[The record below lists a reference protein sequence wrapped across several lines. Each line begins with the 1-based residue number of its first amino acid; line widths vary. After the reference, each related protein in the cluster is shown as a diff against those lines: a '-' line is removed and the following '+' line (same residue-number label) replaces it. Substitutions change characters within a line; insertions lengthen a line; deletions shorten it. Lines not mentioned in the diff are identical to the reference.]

1 MDISLNNKIVLVT
14 GGSGGIGA
22 ATAELMAKAGATV
35 IIHYNKNK
43 TAATKVI
50 EKLNGNNHMIV
61 QADLSNPNEVQHLI
75 DQIIR
80 KYNRLDI
87 LVNNAGYY
95 EEIDFLELSFD
106 DWQKAWYR
114 TININLTGTVNLSFL
129 AAKMMKKQGGGK
141 MINITSRGAFRGE
154 PTAPAYGAAKA
165 AVNSFGQSFAKA
177 LGNENVFVYTIA
189 PGFVDTAMLDD
200 AIKEGRGDA
209 LKSQSP
215 LNRFAQPK
223 EIARIVLFLASE
235 GTENMTGCIID
246 SNGAS
251 YLRT

>member
-1 MDISLNNKIVLVT
+1 MEILLKNQVVLVT
-14 GGSGGIGA
+14 GASGGIGA
-22 ATAELMAKAGATV
+22 AIAELMAEAGATV

-43 TAATKVI
+43 AAATSI
-50 EKLNGNNHMIV
+50 IDKLQGVGHMII
-61 QADLSNPNEVQHLI
+61 QADLSNPNEIQHLI
-75 DQIIR
+75 DQITNQY
-80 KYNRLDI
+80 KRLDV

-106 DWQKAWYR
+106 DWQKSWYR
-114 TININLTGTVNLSFL
+114 TININLTGTINLSFL
-129 AAKMMKKQGGGK
+129 AAKLMKQQGGGK

-177 LGNENVFVYTIA
+177 LGKDNIFVYTVA
-189 PGFVDTAMLDD
+189 PGFVDTEMLAD
-200 AIKEGRGDA
+200 AIKEDRGES

>member
-1 MDISLNNKIVLVT
+1 MEISLKDKIVLVT
-14 GGSGGIGA
+14 GASGGIGA
-22 ATAELMAKAGATV
+22 ATAKLMANAGAIV
-35 IIHYNKNK
+35 AVHYNKNK
-43 TAATKVI
+43 PAAERVLD
-50 EKLNGNNHMIV
+50 KLKGSNHAII
-61 QADLSNPNEVQHLI
+61 QADLSNPNEIQHLL
-75 DQIIR
+75 DQLM
-80 KYNRLDI
+80 KKFNRLDV

-95 EEIDFLELSFD
+95 EEIDFLEMSFD

-129 AAKMMKKQGGGK
+129 VSQIMHRQDGGK
-141 MINITSRGAFRGE
+141 IINITSRGAFRGE

-165 AVNSFGQSFAKA
+165 AMNSFGQSFAKA
-177 LGNENVFVYTIA
+177 LGKDNIYVYTIA
-189 PGFVDTAMLDD
+189 PGFVDTEMLAD
-200 AIKEGRGDA
+200 AIKEGRGES

-215 LNRFAQPK
+215 LNRFAQPQ
-223 EIARIVLFLASE
+223 EIARIAIFLASE

>member
-1 MDISLNNKIVLVT
+1 MEISLKNAVVLVT
-14 GGSGGIGA
+14 GASGGIGA
-22 ATAELMAKAGATV
+22 AIAELMAEAGATI
-35 IIHYNKNK
+35 IIHYNKNQ
-43 TAATKVI
+43 AAAASVLK
-50 EKLNGNNHMIV
+50 KLKGTDHMIV
-61 QADLSNPNEVQHLI
+61 QADLSNPNKIQHLI
-75 DQIIR
+75 DQVHK
-80 KYNRLDI
+80 KYHRLDV

-106 DWQKAWYR
+106 DWQKAWFR
-114 TININLTGTVNLSFL
+114 TININLTGTINLSFL
-129 AAKMMKKQGGGK
+129 TAKLMKRQGGGK

-177 LGNENVFVYTIA
+177 LGKDNIFVYTVA
-189 PGFVDTAMLDD
+189 PGFVDTEMLAD
-200 AIKEGRGDA
+200 AINEGRGES

-215 LNRFAQPK
+215 LNRFAKPK
-223 EIARIVLFLASE
+223 EIARIVLFLASD

>member
-1 MDISLNNKIVLVT
+1 MEISLKNKIVLVT
-14 GGSGGIGA
+14 GASGGIGA
-22 ATAELMAKAGATV
+22 ATAELMAEAGAFV
-35 IIHYNKNK
+35 AVHYNKNK
-43 TAATKVI
+43 TAAI
-50 EKLNGNNHMIV
+50 NILDKLNGSGHILL
-61 QADLSNPNEVQHLI
+61 QADMTNPNEIQHMVDLLI
-75 DQIIR
+75 
-80 KYNRLDI
+80 KNYGRLDV

-95 EEIDFLELSFD
+95 EEVDFINFSFD
-106 DWQKAWYR
+106 NWQKAWYR

-129 AAKMMKKQGGGK
+129 VSQVMKRQGGGK

-165 AVNSFGQSFAKA
+165 AMNSFGQSFAKA
-177 LGNENVFVYTIA
+177 LGKDNIYIYTIA
-189 PGFVDTAMLDD
+189 PGFVDTEMLAD
-200 AIKEGRGDA
+200 AVKEGRGES

-215 LNRFAQPK
+215 LNRFAQPI
-223 EIARIVLFLASE
+223 EIARIALFLASE